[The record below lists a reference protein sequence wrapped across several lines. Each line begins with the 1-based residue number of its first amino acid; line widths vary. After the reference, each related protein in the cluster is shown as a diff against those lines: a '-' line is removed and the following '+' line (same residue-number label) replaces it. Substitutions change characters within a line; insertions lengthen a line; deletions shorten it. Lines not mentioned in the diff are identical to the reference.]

1 MEKQNLKEQDLLLF
15 KAVQENRVT
24 DAKAAIEKG
33 GDINFTDENNA
44 SVLMWAA
51 WKTDIDFVRF
61 LVEKGAD
68 YTIKGIIHITE
79 TSHYGNLTGIAAAEE
94 KEELL
99 RFLIDEIN
107 IDVDDT
113 EPQHGTTPR
122 WTALQWAISKD
133 NTKIIKYLLDK
144 GANPNPSYS
153 HTTALHIC
161 IQKQNINAFKYMVKA
176 GAKTELS
183 GFRPLLSEACRFKND
198 RFIEI
203 LLDGGANPNADK
215 QAALFFAVGYGS
227 IERVKLLISRGAN
240 HNITDAHGHSPLSL
254 AKRLGL
260 KKIEKHLKKLK

>member
-1 MEKQNLKEQDLLLF
+1 MEKPNLKEQDLLLI
-15 KAVQENRVT
+15 KAVQENRIS

-33 GDINFTDENNA
+33 GNVNFSDENNA
-44 SVLMWAA
+44 SILMWAT
-51 WKTDIDFVRF
+51 WKTETDFVKF
-61 LVEKGAD
+61 LIEKGAD
-68 YTIKGIIHITE
+68 YTIKGIIQITE
-79 TSHYGNLTGIAAAEE
+79 TSHYGNLTGIAAAEGN
-94 KEELL
+94 EELL
-99 RFLIDEIN
+99 RFLIDEIK

-122 WTALQWAISKD
+122 WTALQWAISKS
-133 NTKIIKYLLDK
+133 NTKIIKYLLEK

-161 IQKQNINAFKYMVKA
+161 IQKQNINAFKYLLKA
-176 GAKTELS
+176 GAKTVLP

-203 LLDGGANPNADK
+203 LLERGANPNAEK
-215 QAALFFAVGYGS
+215 QAALFFAVGFGS
-227 IERVKLLISRGAN
+227 IERVKLLISKGAN

-260 KKIEKHLKKLK
+260 KKIEKYLKKLK